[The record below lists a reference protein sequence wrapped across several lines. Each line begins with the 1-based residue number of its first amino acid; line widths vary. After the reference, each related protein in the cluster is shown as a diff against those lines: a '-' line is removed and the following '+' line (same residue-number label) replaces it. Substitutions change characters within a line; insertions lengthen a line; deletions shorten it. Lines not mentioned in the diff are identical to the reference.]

1 MKEYAVYRD
10 DEFLLI
16 GTLSEIAKYLG
27 ISYGSVKSYKAR
39 SNTRSRKCPYIFIE
53 VEYED

>member
-1 MKEYAVYRD
+1 MKEYAVYKD

-16 GTLSEIAKYLG
+16 GTLEEIAKYLG
-27 ISYGSVKSYKAR
+27 LGYNTVRTYKSKK
-39 SNTRSRKCPYIFIE
+39 THYIFIE

>member
-1 MKEYAVYRD
+1 MKEYAVYKD

-27 ISYGSVKSYKAR
+27 VGYSTVKTYK
-39 SNTRSRKCPYIFIE
+39 SKKIHYIFIE